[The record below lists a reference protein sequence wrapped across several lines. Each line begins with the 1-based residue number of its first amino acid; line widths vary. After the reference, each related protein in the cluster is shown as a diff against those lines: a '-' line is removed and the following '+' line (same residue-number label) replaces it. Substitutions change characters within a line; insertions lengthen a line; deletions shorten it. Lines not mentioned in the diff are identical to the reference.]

1 MFGQVSSY
9 ENQFYISGQQLIGV
23 ESVELSY
30 SNSANVFK
38 PLGFAGGYTTVN
50 SPTEQKLSISQNLIH
65 SGGLINYT
73 GANNISGSINYED
86 NSYGFQSGYLNEY
99 IVNCA
104 VGSIPKVSSNITV
117 YDAMVTGTKNAAG
130 SVASPTVYVPTQ
142 GSISLTCDNS
152 STNRVVGFDYSVKI
166 DRRPVYS
173 IGSIFPKE
181 IVTMP
186 VMEYSASVQI
196 DVDDAFLSSSTGFL
210 STRQNKTVSFTIRS
224 RDNSLILQ
232 QLTIPKA
239 SLVSESLSSSADGGV
254 KLTLNYIGHS

>member
-23 ESVELSY
+23 ESIELSY

-38 PLGFAGGYTTVN
+38 PLGFTAGYTTVN

-152 STNRVVGFDYSVKI
+152 VKI

-196 DVDDAFLSSSTGFL
+196 DVDDAFLSNSTNFL
-210 STRQNKTVSFTIRS
+210 TTRQNKTVSFTIRS